1 MAKKKGPATGKKS
14 KHRFS
19 HKQMDAPKEKPSAFE
34 ARSGKLKFDILG
46 RKVKGEKGNMLKART
61 AGVAK
66 RKSTL
71 LREYHA
77 AGKANAFLDRRFGEG
92 DQSMTPEERA
102 IGRLARARLRQLRP
116 GKQSF
121 ALGDD
126 DDGTD
131 AGTRGRYD
139 DDAALTLTHGGV
151 PIDEATLERRS
162 AHAAARGRRGYDSDS
177 EDLGGGLDGDMTG
190 ALHFGGG
197 DDGDGGDFTLKR
209 GDHGVDE
216 DTNGRRKTKKEAME
230 ELIAKSKTHKAQRVR
245 QREADEDLLDKLDD
259 EFRAISAQGLFNKA
273 LSKGVG
279 HLKPDGWERGKKAKE
294 VAFGFAQPEAVTLAA
309 KATRANSR

>member
-230 ELIAKSKTHKAQRVR
+230 ELIAKSKTHKAQRR
-245 QREADEDLLDKLDD
+245 GQREADEDLLDKLDD

-273 LSKGVG
+273 LV
-279 HLKPDGWERGKKAKE
+279 RGSGTSNRTAGNAGRRRRK
-294 VAFGFAQPEAVTLAA
+294 
-309 KATRANSR
+309 SRLVSRNRTSSPRKRLGRRDRQG

>member
-131 AGTRGRYD
+131 AGARGRYD

-162 AHAAARGRRGYDSDS
+162 AHAAARGRGRGRGRGRAHGV
-177 EDLGGGLDGDMTG
+177 EHAARELGGREERHARDGVRALFLLRARHGHEAATPGLGDAPMELG
-190 ALHFGGG
+190 RQSPLREQRRHLVRLVRAEGLRDAPRLRVVRHRPRAFRRRVLG
-197 DDGDGGDFTLKR
+197 
-209 GDHGVDE
+209 HGPVSRA
-216 DTNGRRKTKKEAME
+216 RRRVPSRTRRRARSVRRARLPRLLRASKKCC
-230 ELIAKSKTHKAQRVR
+230 
-245 QREADEDLLDKLDD
+245 ADA
-259 EFRAISAQGLFNKA
+259 R
-273 LSKGVG
+273 LSK
-279 HLKPDGWERGKKAKE
+279 
-294 VAFGFAQPEAVTLAA
+294 
-309 KATRANSR
+309 

>member
-1 MAKKKGPATGKKS
+1 MEGRHLPVHHGEEGPRDGQES

-77 AGKANAFLDRRFGEG
+77 AGKANAFDRRFGEG

-102 IGRLARARLRQLRP
+102 IGRLRARASANSDRASSP
-116 GKQSF
+116 SPS
-121 ALGDD
+121 ATTT
-126 DDGTD
+126 TD
-131 AGTRGRYD
+131 AGTRGRYG

-162 AHAAARGRRGYDSDS
+162 ARRRRGRRGYDHRG
-177 EDLGGGLDGDMTG
+177 LGGGLDKDMTG

-197 DDGDGGDFTLKR
+197 DDGDGSDFTLKR

-216 DTNGRRKTKKEAME
+216 IRMDAKTKNVEG
-230 ELIAKSKTHKAQRVR
+230 LIAKSNAQGAARASAR
-245 QREADEDLLDKLDD
+245 AGEDLLMLDD

-279 HLKPDGWERGKKAKE
+279 HLKPDGWERGKKAK
-294 VAFGFAQPEAVTLAA
+294 
-309 KATRANSR
+309 SRVWFQRNRRL

>member
-139 DDAALTLTHGGV
+139 DDVAPRTLQLAVAAGTT
-151 PIDEATLERRS
+151 PTRRTS
-162 AHAAARGRRGYDSDS
+162 AAAS
-177 EDLGGGLDGDMTG
+177 TG
-190 ALHFGGG
+190 
-197 DDGDGGDFTLKR
+197 T
-209 GDHGVDE
+209 
-216 DTNGRRKTKKEAME
+216 
-230 ELIAKSKTHKAQRVR
+230 
-245 QREADEDLLDKLDD
+245 
-259 EFRAISAQGLFNKA
+259 
-273 LSKGVG
+273 
-279 HLKPDGWERGKKAKE
+279 
-294 VAFGFAQPEAVTLAA
+294 
-309 KATRANSR
+309 